1 MNTNYAQLASSTILD
16 DKSRLLRTLVLDA
29 LEGGGRGHLAS
40 ALSLVEIVR
49 VLYDEIL
56 IHEPSIPLLPDR
68 DRFIL
73 SKGHGCLGL
82 FAVMAD
88 QGYFSK
94 ELLQTFCSFDSQ
106 LGGHPEKLTLP
117 GIEFST
123 GSLGHGFS
131 VGVGIAMAARLRNE
145 NWRTYIL
152 MGDGELNEGA
162 VWEAA
167 MHAAQHK
174 LDSLTVIVD
183 YNQMQASGTSDLIV
197 SLDSLRDKF
206 ISFGFA
212 VSEVN
217 GHDISDLAIHL
228 KKQPIINGKPK
239 AIIAHTIKG
248 KGIISSETSSVWHH
262 KAKITKEEIAILRR
276 ELQAS

>member
-1 MNTNYAQLASSTILD
+1 MITNYAQLASGTVLD
-16 DKSRLLRTLVLDA
+16 DKSRLLRTFVLDA

-40 ALSLVEIVR
+40 ALSLIEIVR
-49 VLYDEIL
+49 VLYDDIL
-56 IHEPSIPLLPDR
+56 VHDPNNPLLPNR
-68 DRFIL
+68 DRFVL

-88 QGYFSK
+88 HGYFSK
-94 ELLQTFCSFDSQ
+94 ELLQTFCTFDSN
-106 LGGHPEKLTLP
+106 LGGHPERFTLP

-131 VGVGIAMAARLRNE
+131 VGIGMAMAARLRDE

-167 MHAAQHK
+167 MHAVQHK
-174 LDSLTVIVD
+174 LDSLTVIID
-183 YNQMQASGTSDLIV
+183 YNQMQASGFSNSIV
-197 SLDSLRDKF
+197 SLAPLHEKF
-206 ISFGFA
+206 ISFGFD

-217 GHDISDLAIHL
+217 GHDILDLVINL
-228 KKQPIINGKPK
+228 KKQPVIKGKPK

-248 KGIISSETSSVWHH
+248 KGIISSETSFAWHH
-262 KAKITKEEIAILRR
+262 KAKITKEEIMILRR

>member
-1 MNTNYAQLASSTILD
+1 MTTDYAQLARESLLD
-16 DKSRLLRTLVLDA
+16 DKSRTLRTLVLDA

-40 ALSLVEIVR
+40 ALSLIEIVR
-49 VLYDEIL
+49 VLYDHVL
-56 IHEPSIPLLPDR
+56 IHDPNNPQLHPR

-82 FAVMAD
+82 YAVLAD
-88 QGYFSK
+88 YGYFPK
-94 ELLQTFCSFDSQ
+94 DLLQTFCSFDSC
-106 LGGHPEKLTLP
+106 LGGHPEKFTLP
-117 GIEFST
+117 GVEFST

-131 VGVGIAMAARLRNE
+131 VGVGIAMAARLRNDD
-145 NWRTYIL
+145 WRTYVL
-152 MGDGELNEGA
+152 LGDGELNEGA

-183 YNQMQASGTSDLIV
+183 YNQMQAWGTSNLIV
-197 SLDSLRDKF
+197 SLAPLREKF
-206 ISFGFA
+206 VSFGFD

-217 GHDISDLAIHL
+217 GHDILDLASNL
-228 KKQPIINGKPK
+228 KKQPLIKGKPK

-248 KGIISSETSSVWHH
+248 KGIISAETSPAWHH
-262 KAKITKEEIAILRR
+262 KAKITKEEIIILRR
-276 ELQAS
+276 ELQNS